1 MGTKE
6 LGWSTA
12 KFSAVRFLALVLSV
26 SSVAVAPPARAANA
40 VDAKKTRDKVVEY
53 NKQALLSYEAKDFE
67 TAKSLLTKAIKESK
81 QAGLDDDKMTA
92 RTYLHLGAVYWVG
105 FQDRAQALQ
114 NFSLAKK
121 IRPDIQLTPS
131 LETPELKSVFDLV
144 TADGET
150 APPPAPVKPAPP
162 KPAPV
167 RPQPRAAA
175 AIPVESTG
183 DGDDEPAL
191 PATMSAPLMCGVP
204 DAVPPGKD
212 MSIRCALRPG
222 INARVVQ
229 LHYRVPGEE
238 AYQVAQMKKTPGG
251 WWMGLLPGHVVKAGT
266 LQVYFDAR
274 DGADRELA
282 SNGHVDSPSI
292 IAVRK
297 KGSGDG
303 RGGDG
308 DDPMKR
314 IRDEQ
319 RDQAYEAGLH
329 RRRKGAVWVGVGFG
343 SGFGYAPA
351 GKLEWR
357 KISVSAVTAPVGMY
371 HLLPEIGGLV
381 TENFALAAQGII
393 EVIRQ
398 DQLKNESQ
406 PSSITGEPAT
416 LGWALL
422 GRAIF
427 LTDLSGGNLQFS
439 FAGEVGGGY
448 IRIPVAPLRSSNSIS
463 SDNGPIADPNGT
475 IYKTDTRLIGT
486 VLAGVSAG
494 FTYHLS
500 RHFAL
505 ALDGRVLMGGLDF
518 GAMIE
523 GWVSAQI
530 AFGGRA
536 GPAQTVEEGEGEGEG
551 SDNETAPSSDS
562 SSDSSSESSS
572 DSSSD
577 GE

>member
-1 MGTKE
+1 MGTKA
-6 LGWSTA
+6 LGWSAA
-12 KFSAVRFLALVLSV
+12 KFSAVRFLALALSV
-26 SSVAVAPPARAANA
+26 SIAAVALPARAANA
-40 VDAKKTRDKVVEY
+40 VDAKKTREKVVEY

-67 TAKSLLTKAIKESK
+67 TAKSLLNKALKEAK

-92 RTYLHLGAVYWVG
+92 RTYLHLGAVYWTG
-105 FQDRAQALQ
+105 FQDQAQALQ

-131 LETPELKSVFDLV
+131 VETPDLKSVFDL
-144 TADGET
+144 AAAEGEAA
-150 APPPAPVKPAPP
+150 APAPTPVKPASP
-162 KPAPV
+162 KPTPA

-175 AIPVESTG
+175 IPVEPTSE
-183 DGDDEPAL
+183 GDDEPAL
-191 PATMSAPLMCGVP
+191 PTTMSAPLICGVP

-222 INARVVQ
+222 INAKVVQ
-229 LHYRVPGEE
+229 LNYRVPGEE
-238 AYQVAQMKKTPGG
+238 AYQVAPMKKTPGG
-251 WWMGLLPGHVVKAGT
+251 WWLGMLPGHVMKAGT

-274 DGADRELA
+274 DGADKELA

-303 RGGDG
+303 RGGDE

-319 RDQAYEAGLH
+319 RDAAYEAGLH
-329 RRRKGAVWVGVGFG
+329 RRRQGAFWVGVGFG

-357 KISVSAVTAPVGMY
+357 KIQVSAVTAPVGQY
-371 HLLPEIGGLV
+371 HLLPEIGYLWS
-381 TENFALAAQGII
+381 ESFAVAAQGII
-393 EVIRQ
+393 EPIRQ
-398 DQLKNESQ
+398 DQLPNDSG
-406 PSSITGEPAT
+406 PTYPGAPAT
-416 LGWALL
+416 LGWAIL

-427 LTDLSGGNLQFS
+427 LTDLGSGNLQFAFS
-439 FAGEVGGGY
+439 GDAGGGY
-448 IRIPVAPLRSSNSIS
+448 VRIPVAPLPGTKNSDGSYDSNT
-463 SDNGPIADPNGT
+463 T

-494 FTYHLS
+494 FTYHIS

-505 ALDGRVLMGGLDF
+505 ALDGRVMMGVPNF
-518 GAMIE
+518 GAMLE
-523 GWVSAQI
+523 GWVSAQL

-536 GPAQTVEEGEGEGEG
+536 GPAQAVEEGEGEGEG
-551 SDNETAPSSDS
+551 PGPGNEAAPSDS
-562 SSDSSSESSS
+562 SSDLPLDSSSE
-572 DSSSD
+572 